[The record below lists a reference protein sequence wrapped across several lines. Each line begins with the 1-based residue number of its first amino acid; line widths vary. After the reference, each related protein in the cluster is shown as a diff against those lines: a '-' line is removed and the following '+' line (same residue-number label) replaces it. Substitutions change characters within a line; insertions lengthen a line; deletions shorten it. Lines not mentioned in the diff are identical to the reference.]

1 MGTWWQRLLI
11 EAMVSVMLIVLSV
24 VGLLFLFSWPVFR
37 ALYFNCPFFVKKTA
51 FLKGKKKP
59 HSSLSAYIYVSFVN
73 LFTLSCFLFLM
84 TDTVS

>member
-1 MGTWWQRLLI
+1 MVA
-11 EAMVSVMLIVLSV
+11 EAVDRSNGVCYANSIKCC
-24 VGLLFLFSWPVFR
+24 SWPVFR

-51 FLKGKKKP
+51 FLKGKKNP